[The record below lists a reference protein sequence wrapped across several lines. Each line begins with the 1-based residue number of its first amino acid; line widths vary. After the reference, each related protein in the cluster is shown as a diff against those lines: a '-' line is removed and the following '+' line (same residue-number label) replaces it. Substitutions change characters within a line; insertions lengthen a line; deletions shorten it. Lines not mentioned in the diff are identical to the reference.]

1 MPPLRALRK
10 SLVHAE
16 SAGATDELCLSINQ
30 LVAEGDAETGGVAW
44 RADERERLAP
54 LLVKAKQVLATRE
67 SALAK
72 ARHEAKMKPFRLARQ
87 VGPKGLS
94 VPVPTW
100 DRSSSSSLHPP
111 VTPADKPQG
120 PKARAPVSGPSS
132 RAPMSRSRSGPTLKI
147 QRPSRAVLRPDGSM
161 GALTSPAPLPPLS
174 SRSSDA
180 ARAPSSAGA
189 PPGTA
194 DGSLSARSRGHKSLP
209 ALRSPGREEG
219 GPQLMPFKIGAH
231 EVSISVDP
239 EVSAEQHELDLQEAL
254 EELRRDVPSLAAS
267 ASAPVL
273 AQR

>member
-1 MPPLRALRK
+1 MPPLRGLRK

-30 LVAEGDAETGGVAW
+30 LVAEGDAESGGVAW

-87 VGPKGLS
+87 VGPKRLS

-120 PKARAPVSGPSS
+120 PKARAPVSSGPSS

-174 SRSSDA
+174 SRSSLT
-180 ARAPSSAGA
+180 RTLP
-189 PPGTA
+189 T
-194 DGSLSARSRGHKSLP
+194 RTRTP
-209 ALRSPGREEG
+209 ALTR
-219 GPQLMPFKIGAH
+219 
-231 EVSISVDP
+231 
-239 EVSAEQHELDLQEAL
+239 AL
-254 EELRRDVPSLAAS
+254 
-267 ASAPVL
+267 
-273 AQR
+273 

>member
-1 MPPLRALRK
+1 MRPRGFLALGDRPVFSSPGMPISFRTAHEVEHMPPLRALRK

-147 QRPSRAVLRPDGSM
+147 QRPSRAAICVRRCLR
-161 GALTSPAPLPPLS
+161 
-174 SRSSDA
+174 
-180 ARAPSSAGA
+180 AGIA
-189 PPGTA
+189 VHFA
-194 DGSLSARSRGHKSLP
+194 NW
-209 ALRSPGREEG
+209 
-219 GPQLMPFKIGAH
+219 
-231 EVSISVDP
+231 
-239 EVSAEQHELDLQEAL
+239 
-254 EELRRDVPSLAAS
+254 
-267 ASAPVL
+267 
-273 AQR
+273 

>member
-100 DRSSSSSLHPP
+100 DRSSSWPARISQQTTATSSSTVL
-111 VTPADKPQG
+111 
-120 PKARAPVSGPSS
+120 KARCRI
-132 RAPMSRSRSGPTLKI
+132 RACRSR
-147 QRPSRAVLRPDGSM
+147 
-161 GALTSPAPLPPLS
+161 
-174 SRSSDA
+174 
-180 ARAPSSAGA
+180 
-189 PPGTA
+189 
-194 DGSLSARSRGHKSLP
+194 
-209 ALRSPGREEG
+209 RE
-219 GPQLMPFKIGAH
+219 
-231 EVSISVDP
+231 
-239 EVSAEQHELDLQEAL
+239 
-254 EELRRDVPSLAAS
+254 
-267 ASAPVL
+267 
-273 AQR
+273 